1 MQEYNK
7 SLNLE
12 KVIESRIY
20 TDSIERMKKERE
32 MYFKAIEV
40 LSERIQQEEARRKK
54 EEYHLIELKKRRV
67 QVEDEILMGT
77 CKTEYQTTAK
87 KFKDE
92 DLIKYVREGNKV
104 ICTITNNCGKFKGVA
119 KQHPEDE
126 FNYERGMQL
135 AKARA
140 MKEMYSSIEYD
151 LEHSF

>member
-12 KVIESRIY
+12 KVIESRICA
-20 TDSIERMKKERE
+20 DSIERMKKERE

-92 DLIKYVREGNKV
+92 DLIKYVRKGNKV
-104 ICTITNNCGKFKGVA
+104 ICCLS
-119 KQHPEDE
+119 Q
-126 FNYERGMQL
+126 
-135 AKARA
+135 
-140 MKEMYSSIEYD
+140 
-151 LEHSF
+151 